1 MSHEERKKMSRQ
13 ETGRL
18 LESVGRQLIEKGEIE
33 IRGKRI
39 VLPED
44 IEVEIEYKRKE
55 GKNKFEI
62 ELRWYGGHP
71 GTNAHVPM
79 GTEFNSV
86 PGYPAVQEEK
96 GEDGVKIASLA
107 DCSPWKTIQFTYPT
121 SFDQAILIILPDMEV
136 RAYSTVCTHKGKSLL
151 WDDQLKRLHCPA
163 HDAVFSAETGEKIE
177 GPGGQYLK
185 KIQLQIKEGNIFA
198 VGIERGD

>member
-44 IEVEIEYKRKE
+44 IEVEIEYKRKD

-62 ELRWYGGHP
+62 EIKWYGGHP
-71 GTNAHVPM
+71 GTNSHVPM
-79 GTEFNSV
+79 ETESNSV
-86 PGYPAVQEEK
+86 PRT
-96 GEDGVKIASLA
+96 GENGVKIASLA
-107 DCSPWKTIQFTYPT
+107 DCSPWRTIQFAYPT
-121 SFDQAILIILPDMEV
+121 SSDQAILIILPDMEM
-136 RAYSTVCTHKGKSLL
+136 RAYSTVCSHKGKSLL

-177 GPGGQYLK
+177 GPGGQFLK

-198 VGIERGD
+198 VGIEREDGGGESK

>member
-39 VLPED
+39 TLPED

-71 GTNAHVPM
+71 GTNAYAPM
-79 GTEFNSV
+79 GTELNSV
-86 PGYPAVQEEK
+86 PK
-96 GEDGVKIASLA
+96 TGENGVKIASLA
-107 DCSPWKTIQFTYPT
+107 DCSPWKAIQFTYPT
-121 SFDQAILIILPDMEV
+121 SSDQAILIILPDMEV

-177 GPGGQYLK
+177 GPGGQFLK
-185 KIQLQIKEGNIFA
+185 KIQLQIKEGSIFA

>member
-33 IRGKRI
+33 IGGRQI
-39 VLPED
+39 ALPED

-71 GTNAHVPM
+71 GTNVPVPM

-86 PGYPAVQEEK
+86 PGYPVPEEK

-107 DCSPWKTIQFTYPT
+107 ECSPWKTIQFTYPT
-121 SFDQAILIILPDMEV
+121 SSDQAILINLPDMEF

-163 HDAVFSAETGEKIE
+163 HDAVFSAETGEKIA
-177 GPGGQYLK
+177 GPGGSFLK
-185 KIQLQIKEGNIFA
+185 KIRLQIKEGNIFA

>member
-18 LESVGRQLIEKGEIE
+18 LENIGRQVIEKGEIE
-33 IRGKRI
+33 IDGRH
-39 VLPED
+39 VTLPED

-62 ELRWYGGHP
+62 ELRWYGSHS
-71 GTNAHVPM
+71 GTTPS

-86 PGYPAVQEEK
+86 PKAGVVPGA

-107 DCSPWKTIQFTYPT
+107 ECSPWKTIQFTYPA
-121 SFDQAILIILPDMEV
+121 SADRAILIVLPDMEF

-163 HDAVFSAETGEKIE
+163 HDAAFSAENGEKIE
-177 GPGGQYLK
+177 GPGGSFLR
-185 KIQLQIKEGNIFA
+185 KIQLQVKDGLIFA
-198 VGIERGD
+198 IGIDQE

>member
-33 IRGKRI
+33 IDGRH
-39 VLPED
+39 VTLPED

-62 ELRWYGGHP
+62 ELRWYHQ
-71 GTNAHVPM
+71 M

-121 SFDQAILIILPDMEV
+121 SSDQAILIILPDMEV

-163 HDAVFSAETGEKIE
+163 HDAVFSAETGEKIA
-177 GPGGQYLK
+177 GPGGSSLK
-185 KIQLQIKEGNIFA
+185 KIRLQIKEGNIFA
-198 VGIERGD
+198 VGIDGE

>member
-44 IEVEIEYKRKE
+44 IEVEIEYKIKD

-62 ELRWYGGHP
+62 ELRWYHK
-71 GTNAHVPM
+71 M

-86 PGYPAVQEEK
+86 PK
-96 GEDGVKIASLA
+96 TGEDGVKIASLA

-121 SFDQAILIILPDMEV
+121 SSDQAILIILPDMEV

-177 GPGGQYLK
+177 GPGGQFLK
-185 KIQLQIKEGNIFA
+185 KIQLQIEEGNIFA
-198 VGIERGD
+198 VGIARGD

>member
-62 ELRWYGGHP
+62 ELRWYGGHH
-71 GTNAHVPM
+71 GTNAHVPL

-86 PGYPAVQEEK
+86 PK
-96 GEDGVKIASLA
+96 TGEDGVKIASLA

-121 SFDQAILIILPDMEV
+121 SSDQAILIILPDMEV

-177 GPGGQYLK
+177 GPGGQFLK
-185 KIQLQIKEGNIFA
+185 KIQLQIEEGNIFA
-198 VGIERGD
+198 VGIARGD

>member
-1 MSHEERKKMSRQ
+1 M
-13 ETGRL
+13 
-18 LESVGRQLIEKGEIE
+18 
-33 IRGKRI
+33 
-39 VLPED
+39 
-44 IEVEIEYKRKE
+44 EVEIEYKRKE

-62 ELRWYGGHP
+62 ELRWYP
-71 GTNAHVPM
+71 QM

-86 PGYPAVQEEK
+86 PK
-96 GEDGVKIASLA
+96 TGEDGVKIASLA

-121 SFDQAILIILPDMEV
+121 SSDQAILIILPDMEV

-177 GPGGQYLK
+177 GPGGQFLK
-185 KIQLQIKEGNIFA
+185 KIQLQIEEGNIFA
-198 VGIERGD
+198 VGIVRGD

>member
-79 GTEFNSV
+79 GTELDSV
-86 PGYPAVQEEK
+86 LKAGKDV
-96 GEDGVKIASLA
+96 VKIASLA

-121 SFDQAILIILPDMEV
+121 SFDQAILKILPDMEV

-163 HDAVFSAETGEKIE
+163 HDAVFSAETGEKIA
-177 GPGGQYLK
+177 GPGGSSLK
-185 KIQLQIKEGNIFA
+185 KIRLQIKEGNIFA
-198 VGIERGD
+198 VGIDGESVLSG